1 MIAGAGRS
9 EFRLLPAGARAA
21 RSPRR
26 RKKAQSSMRRT
37 RSVVEWDGKPGRMPQ
52 ELGHGSLK
60 GYATVLR
67 RRVKGTPAWKAAP
80 RDEGPAKPSIFDIST
95 VIK

>member
-1 MIAGAGRS
+1 MIAGADRS

-37 RSVVEWDGKPGRMPQ
+37 RSVVEWDGKPGRMPPKN
-52 ELGHGSLK
+52 GGM
-60 GYATVLR
+60 A
-67 RRVKGTPAWKAAP
+67 AWKATLRGCSTGRRAG
-80 RDEGPAKPSIFDIST
+80 EAKHFRY
-95 VIK
+95 